1 MDFPVKTGAPARHR
15 TECAILPVFDDG
27 KLHGATK
34 DFDRAARGAIAKL
47 IRAGDAPS
55 RLGTCTLV
63 HRTQGT
69 AAARW
74 LLVGCGKHADFSA
87 KRLAAALGAA
97 IHSLRSGGTKEATS
111 FLAYDSPLDAAD
123 AARHCVETARS
134 SIYRFDELK
143 SRTDPPAR
151 LTRLALGFKAGTDL
165 TAVRAGIKV
174 GSAIASG
181 TDLARDLGNRPPN
194 VCTPSHLADA
204 ARTIAKSYE
213 RMEVKVLDEADMR
226 KLGMGALLSVTQGAE
241 EPPRMIVLQYRGAAA
256 KEPPV
261 ALCGKGVTFDTGG
274 ISIKPA
280 PKMDEMKFDMCG
292 AGSVLG
298 AMHAL
303 GELQPE
309 INVVALIPACE
320 NMPSGRAT
328 RPGDIVTSLSG
339 QTVEIINTDAE
350 GRLIL
355 CDAITYAKRFKPR
368 CIIDVAT
375 LTGACVIALGHVYSG
390 LFCNDEPL
398 AKALLEAADRSLDL
412 AWRMPVH
419 EEYGESLRSN
429 FADFANSGTRDGGAS
444 VGANFLSRFVDG
456 LPWAH
461 LDIAGVA
468 WRANANKGATGRPV
482 PMLVDYLLNLD
493 GLNLDG
499 ADTQ

>member
-1 MDFPVKTGAPARHR
+1 MEFPVKTGAPTRQR

-27 KLHGATK
+27 QLHGVTNE
-34 DFDRAARGAIAKL
+34 FDRAARGAIAKL
-47 IRAGDAPS
+47 VRAGDAPS
-55 RLGTCTLV
+55 RVGACTLV
-63 HRTQGT
+63 HRTPGT
-69 AAARW
+69 AATRW
-74 LLVGCGKHADFSA
+74 LLVGCGKRTDFTA
-87 KRLAAALGAA
+87 KRLTAALGAA
-97 IHSLRSGGTKEATS
+97 IGALRAGGTKEALS
-111 FLAYDSPLDAAD
+111 FLAYDAIPGLTPTDT
-123 AARHCVETARS
+123 ARYSAETARAAL
-134 SIYRFDELK
+134 YRFDELK
-143 SRTDPPAR
+143 SRSEPPSRLAR
-151 LTRLALGFKAGTDL
+151 LGLGYRAGTNAND
-165 TAVRAGIKV
+165 VRAGVRV
-174 GSAIASG
+174 GNAIAGG

-204 ARTIAKSYE
+204 ARDIAKRFR
-213 RMEVKVLDEADMR
+213 RMQVKVLGDAEIR
-226 KLGMGALLSVTQGAE
+226 KLGMGALLSVTQGAD
-241 EPPRMIVLQYRGAAA
+241 EPPRLIVLEYRGTGA
-256 KEPPV
+256 KEPPI

-280 PKMDEMKFDMCG
+280 SKMDEMKFDMCG

-298 AMHAL
+298 AMTAL
-303 GELQPE
+303 GELQPA
-309 INVVALIPACE
+309 INVVAVIPACE
-320 NMPSGRAT
+320 NMPSGRAS
-328 RPGDIVTSLSG
+328 RPGDIVKSLSG

-368 CIIDVAT
+368 CIVDVAT

-456 LPWAH
+456 VPWAH

-482 PMLVDYLLNLD
+482 PLLVDFLLNAD
-493 GLNLDG
+493 G
-499 ADTQ
+499 Q

>member
-1 MDFPVKTGAPARHR
+1 MEFPVKTGAPARHR

-27 KLHGATK
+27 QLHGATK

-47 IRAGDAPS
+47 VRAGDAPA
-55 RLGTCTLV
+55 RLGSCTLV

-74 LLVGCGKHADFSA
+74 LLVGCGKRGDFSP
-87 KRLAAALGAA
+87 KRLTTALGAA
-97 IHSLRSGGTKEATS
+97 INSLRSGGTKEATT
-111 FLAYDSPLDAAD
+111 FLGYDTPLTPGD
-123 AARHCVETARS
+123 AARYSVEAARS
-134 SIYRFDELK
+134 SLYRFDELK
-143 SRTDPPAR
+143 SKADPPSR
-151 LTRLALGFKAGTDL
+151 FGRLALAVKTGSNL
-165 TAVRAGIKV
+165 NEVRAGIKICNAV
-174 GSAIASG
+174 AAGC
-181 TDLARDLGNRPPN
+181 DLARDLGNRPAN
-194 VCTPSHLADA
+194 VCTPSHLGDT
-204 ARTIAKSYE
+204 ARKIAKRYE
-213 RMEVKVLDEADMR
+213 RMDVKVLDEADIR
-226 KLGMGALLSVTQGAE
+226 KLGMGALLSVTQGAD
-241 EPPRMIVLQYRGAAA
+241 EPPRLIVLHYKGGRA
-256 KEPPV
+256 KEAPV

-298 AMHAL
+298 AMLAL
-303 GELQPE
+303 GELQPKV
-309 INVVALIPACE
+309 NVVAIIPACE
-320 NMPSGRAT
+320 NMPGGRAT
-328 RPGDIVTSLSG
+328 RPGDIVTSMSG
-339 QTVEIINTDAE
+339 QTVEVINTDAE

-368 CIIDVAT
+368 CIIDIAT
-375 LTGACVIALGHVYSG
+375 LTGACVIALGHVYAG
-390 LFCNDEPL
+390 LFCNDEAL

-412 AWRMPVH
+412 AWRLPVH

-456 LPWAH
+456 FAWAH

-482 PMLVDYLLNLD
+482 PLLVDYLLNLD
-493 GLNLDG
+493 G
-499 ADTQ
+499 Q

>member
-1 MDFPVKTGAPARHR
+1 MEFPVKSGAPARHR

-34 DFDRAARGAIAKL
+34 EFDRAARGAIAKL
-47 IRAGDAPS
+47 IRGGDAPA

-69 AAARW
+69 AASRW
-74 LLVGCGKHADFSA
+74 LLVGCGKRGDFSA
-87 KRLAAALGAA
+87 KKLTTALGAA
-97 IHSLRSGGTKEATS
+97 INALRSGGTKEATS
-111 FLAYDSPLDAAD
+111 FLGYDTSLTAAD
-123 AARHCVETARS
+123 AARYTVEAARAS
-134 SIYRFDELK
+134 VYRFDELK
-143 SRTDPPAR
+143 SRTDPPSR
-151 LTRLALGFKAGTDL
+151 LSRLGLGVKDGTS
-165 TAVRAGIKV
+165 ASEVRAGIKL
-174 GSAIASG
+174 GAAIAGGS
-181 TDLARDLGNRPPN
+181 DLARDLGNRPAN
-194 VCTPSHLADA
+194 ICTPSHLADA
-204 ARTIAKSYE
+204 ARDIAKHHD
-213 RMEVKVLDEADMR
+213 RMEVKVLDEADIR

-241 EPPRMIVLQYRGAAA
+241 EPPRLIVLQYRGAGA
-256 KEPPV
+256 KDAPI

-298 AMHAL
+298 AMRAI
-303 GELQPE
+303 GELQLN
-309 INVVALIPACE
+309 INVVAVIPACE
-320 NMPSGRAT
+320 NMPGGRAT
-328 RPGDIVTSLSG
+328 RPGDIVKSMSG

-355 CDAITYAKRFKPR
+355 CDAITYAMRFKPR

-375 LTGACVIALGHVYSG
+375 LTGACVIALGHVYTG

-412 AWRMPVH
+412 AWRLPVH

-456 LPWAH
+456 VPWAH
-461 LDIAGVA
+461 LDNAGVA

-493 GLNLDG
+493 G
-499 ADTQ
+499 Q